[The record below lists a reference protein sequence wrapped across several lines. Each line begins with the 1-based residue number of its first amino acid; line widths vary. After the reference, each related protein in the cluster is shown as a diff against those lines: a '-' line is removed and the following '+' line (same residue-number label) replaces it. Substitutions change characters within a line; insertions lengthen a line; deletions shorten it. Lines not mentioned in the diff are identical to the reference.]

1 MSSEPTIQTRLRELV
16 RLDLGSEL
24 QTPRVAPHAWRGNQF
39 DPRVSREAV
48 VRAPERAGKVASP
61 RAPSK
66 VPVGSVLSTGE
77 FDRCLARE
85 RSLADRGN
93 RQFSLMVLRHLDGT
107 GDGCSRLAR
116 SLRERLRSTDLVGH
130 LDAHRVAVLL
140 SETQPDGAQVVAS
153 WVDLIVVELGLR
165 VEPTIYVYPSPAGPL
180 RVVQAEEN
188 GRAKSESNG
197 HSNGHANGQSRARA
211 NGHVAT
217 DCRAPAEVGEG
228 RCAADWPVA
237 DLSAEL
243 SVAMPFWKR
252 FLDVFA
258 LLLALPVLLPVFIAV
273 AIAIKLDS
281 PGPVIFKQMR
291 AGRGARPFAF
301 YKFRSMYADAE
312 QHRTELEALNE
323 QVGPIFKIH
332 DDPRITRVGRLL
344 RRWSIDELPQVWNV
358 LMGDITLVGPRSPM
372 LNEVAAY
379 EPWQRRRLSVMGG
392 ITCIW
397 QVSGRSQ
404 ISFHEWMRMDM
415 QYVQRACLKLDLWL
429 LARTV
434 PAVLFGR
441 GAY

>member
-1 MSSEPTIQTRLRELV
+1 
-16 RLDLGSEL
+16 
-24 QTPRVAPHAWRGNQF
+24 
-39 DPRVSREAV
+39 
-48 VRAPERAGKVASP
+48 
-61 RAPSK
+61 
-66 VPVGSVLSTGE
+66 
-77 FDRCLARE
+77 
-85 RSLADRGN
+85 
-93 RQFSLMVLRHLDGT
+93 MVLRRVDGN
-107 GDGCSRLAR
+107 DESWPRLAR

-130 LDAHRVAVLL
+130 MDAQRVAVLL
-140 SETQPDGAQVVAS
+140 TDTQPDGARVVAS
-153 WVDLIVVELGLR
+153 WIDLLVAELGLR
-165 VEPTIYVYPSPAGPL
+165 IEPTIYVYPSPEGTI
-180 RVVQAEEN
+180 RVAQAEAN
-188 GRAKSESNG
+188 GRANVSANGES
-197 HSNGHANGQSRARA
+197 SGHANGHDKGKSGARTNGHT
-211 NGHVAT
+211 NGHVAMDLPSPPT
-217 DCRAPAEVGEG
+217 ADAGKR
-228 RCAADWPVA
+228 RCGADWPVA

-301 YKFRSMYADAE
+301 YKFRSMFVDAE
-312 QHRTELEALNE
+312 QRRSELEALNE
-323 QVGPIFKIH
+323 QDGPIFKIH
-332 DDPRITRVGRLL
+332 DDPRITRVGRRL
-344 RRWSIDELPQVWNV
+344 RRWSIDELPQVWNILV
-358 LMGDITLVGPRSPM
+358 GDITLVGPRSPT

>member
-16 RLDLGSEL
+16 RRDPGSEL
-24 QTPRVAPHAWRGNQF
+24 QTPRAAPHAWHGNQL
-39 DPRVSREAV
+39 DARVSREAV

-85 RSLADRGN
+85 RSLADRGT
-93 RQFSLMVLRHLDGT
+93 RQFSLLVLRHVDGT

-180 RVVQAEEN
+180 RVAQAEES
-188 GRAKSESNG
+188 GRAKGESNG

-217 DCRAPAEVGEG
+217 DCRAPAEVDEG

-301 YKFRSMYADAE
+301 YKFRSMFADAE
-312 QHRTELEALNE
+312 RRRTELEALNE
-323 QVGPIFKIH
+323 QDGPIFKIH

-379 EPWQRRRLSVMGG
+379 EPWQRRRLNVMGG
-392 ITCIW
+392 VTCIW

-415 QYVQRACLKLDLWL
+415 QYVQRSCLKLDLWL